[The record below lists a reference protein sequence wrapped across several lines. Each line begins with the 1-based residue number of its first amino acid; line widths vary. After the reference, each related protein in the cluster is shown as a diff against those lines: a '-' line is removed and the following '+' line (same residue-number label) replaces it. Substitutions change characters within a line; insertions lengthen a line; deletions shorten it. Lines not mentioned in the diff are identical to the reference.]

1 MKDPTGSRAVPF
13 LRIESERKRL
23 FVSFLS
29 VFLIGIL
36 AHGYAFAN
44 LTLSHDSLYE
54 LYLRGDMHYYAGSV
68 TEWKISLGRFLC
80 PVYRMVFPGA
90 VGTPWLSGMLALVW
104 VALAVYLVARMFSV
118 DNVLILGLLGAVCTA
133 NVSFSALA
141 ATYISDLDS
150 DMFAVFLAAYGAY
163 LWYSRRGV
171 RRWLAAVPF
180 VLSLALYQ
188 AMISVAVSLI
198 MMSCILRLLS
208 REEIGG
214 CKAVL
219 RDGVQ
224 AIGILLLS
232 GAAYYLLVRAVCGAT
247 GIELTGKYNGLSH
260 LGEMRIGL
268 VPAAVV
274 STYKVW
280 LLGVL
285 TQPAGWSR
293 AVTYAAHLLL
303 GVLFLAAVPGTVLR
317 KKLPAGNVLL
327 ALALCALLPFAMNLS
342 NFLSYAGMRAHTLMM
357 YSFALVYP
365 LDLLLLR
372 QSAAERSDS
381 RHISRCAAASL
392 VLVAAI
398 VWGNIQTANTLY
410 LKKDL
415 ERQATVSQMTDV
427 RIRLE
432 QTEGYVPGETPVLF
446 SGSPGGEAPEAFDRV
461 SEITGAGMTSMAGS
475 AGYAAYF
482 EYVLQTPVCISKD
495 PSVRNSPEIAR
506 MPVFPAE
513 GSVAWIGDT
522 LVVRMSE

>member
-1 MKDPTGSRAVPF
+1 MKDLISSRTVSF
-13 LRIESERKRL
+13 LRIESERRRL
-23 FVSFLS
+23 LVSFLS
-29 VFLIGIL
+29 VFVIGML

-44 LTLSHDSLYE
+44 LTLSHDSLNQ
-54 LYLRGDMHYYAGSV
+54 LFLRGDMHYYAGSV
-68 TEWKISLGRFLC
+68 AEWKISLGRFLC
-80 PVYRMVFPGA
+80 PVYLTVFPGA

-104 VALAVYLVARMFSV
+104 VALAVYFAARMLRI
-118 DNVLILGLLGAVCTA
+118 DNLPMLVLLGAVCTV

-188 AMISVAVSLI
+188 AMISVGVSLI

-208 REEIGG
+208 GEENGR

-232 GAAYYLLVRAVCGAT
+232 GAAYYLLVRIVCSAVGVS
-247 GIELTGKYNGLSH
+247 LTGQYNGLSH

-285 TQPAGWSR
+285 KQPAGWARTVSL
-293 AVTYAAHLLL
+293 AVHFLL
-303 GVLFLAAVPGTVLR
+303 GLLFLAAVPGAVLR

-327 ALALCALLPFAMNLS
+327 ALVLCALLPFAMNLS
-342 NFLSYAGMRAHTLMM
+342 NFLGYTGMNAHMLMM
-357 YSFALVYP
+357 YAFSLVYP

-372 QSAAERSDS
+372 QSAAGQPGNR
-381 RHISRCAAASL
+381 RISRCTAASL

-398 VWGNIQTANTLY
+398 VWGNIQTANALY

-427 RIRLE
+427 RVRLE
-432 QTEGYVPGETPVLF
+432 QTEGYVPGQTPVLF
-446 SGSPGGEAPEAFDRV
+446 SGAPGGRMPEAFGRV
-461 SEITGAGMTSMAGS
+461 SEITGAGITSTIGGS
-475 AGYAAYF
+475 GLAAYF
-482 EYVLQTPVCISKD
+482 EYVLQTPICISSD
-495 PSVRNSPEIAR
+495 PSVYDDPQLAR

-513 GSVAWIGDT
+513 GSIAWIGDT
-522 LVVRMSE
+522 LVVRMS

>member
-13 LRIESERKRL
+13 LR
-23 FVSFLS
+23 
-29 VFLIGIL
+29 
-36 AHGYAFAN
+36 
-44 LTLSHDSLYE
+44 
-54 LYLRGDMHYYAGSV
+54 
-68 TEWKISLGRFLC
+68 
-80 PVYRMVFPGA
+80 
-90 VGTPWLSGMLALVW
+90 
-104 VALAVYLVARMFSV
+104 
-118 DNVLILGLLGAVCTA
+118 
-133 NVSFSALA
+133 A
-141 ATYISDLDS
+141 AI
-150 DMFAVFLAAYGAY
+150 
-163 LWYSRRGV
+163 
-171 RRWLAAVPF
+171 
-180 VLSLALYQ
+180 
-188 AMISVAVSLI
+188 
-198 MMSCILRLLS
+198 
-208 REEIGG
+208 
-214 CKAVL
+214 
-219 RDGVQ
+219 
-224 AIGILLLS
+224 
-232 GAAYYLLVRAVCGAT
+232 
-247 GIELTGKYNGLSH
+247 
-260 LGEMRIGL
+260 
-268 VPAAVV
+268 
-274 STYKVW
+274 
-280 LLGVL
+280 
-285 TQPAGWSR
+285 
-293 AVTYAAHLLL
+293 
-303 GVLFLAAVPGTVLR
+303 PGTVLQ

-482 EYVLQTPVCISKD
+482 EYVLQTPVCIRKD